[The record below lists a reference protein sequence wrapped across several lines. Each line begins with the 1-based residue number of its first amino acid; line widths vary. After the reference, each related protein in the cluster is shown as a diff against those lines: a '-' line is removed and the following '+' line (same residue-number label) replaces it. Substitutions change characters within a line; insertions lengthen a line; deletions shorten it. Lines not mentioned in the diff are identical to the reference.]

1 MRWMKKLVNYYLVIK
16 KQKMKKFWLIIL
28 WLCSLFFAGNFT
40 LANDYEYTNLNISA
54 NILEDGSVDVTE
66 KFTADFFVNKHGIIR
81 SIPLNYSVDWTVFHI
96 DISNIDVEWK
106 TFVTQRTD
114 EEIEIKIWDP
124 DQTVIGEQIYPIS
137 YSTYGLIK
145 NFSGMGYSELYWSL
159 VWYNFDTNINK
170 VKAVLFLPKTYTGFT
185 ASDFMITTDWKT
197 KTAEEFEW
205 RINRSY
211 WNKIIITYDKWL
223 PANRGITLAIKFP
236 NGYFDFDHEKQ
247 KSLIWRAKYDYSD
260 LGYIA
265 PNTVS
270 NIANEN
276 VESDS
281 ELQTP
286 QPEASGRILIEPNPE
301 WPEPKITIS
310 EHEEQKSASHHPYMT
325 ITSNNYVSTW
335 PKTKPYWNSEYEYTN
350 LNITANIL
358 EDGTMNVKEDFTA
371 DFHVS
376 KHGIIRVI
384 PLNYSVLGSKFH
396 IDVSNIDVQWKNFT
410 TSKSNWEI
418 EIKIWDANRTL
429 VWEQTYP
436 ISYSTYG
443 LIRNFAW
450 IGYSELYWNLVGHD
464 FDTNINNVKAEIY
477 LPKTYTW
484 LKPED
489 FLITVDWNT
498 TSIYDFQWL
507 VDWEWWNKITIT
519 YDRWLSSYQ
528 GITLAVKFPSNYFT
542 FDHDRQ
548 AKLIWNA
555 KDGLLKQIWNLLSSG
570 IEILMPIGMFALF
583 IFAFIKKWIGAK
595 DSIDRKS
602 GKLKWDF
609 AKQFPVIVQYEPPKW
624 MNSAE
629 AGLLLHR
636 GAKPK
641 DMLSLI
647 YKRAADWLIKLSFE
661 TEEWWFFKSASDNVV
676 ITKLGNIS
684 PEAPAYEISL
694 FESLV
699 RSERNKISATTNLY
713 SKLSLS
719 SLEKYGEKKW
729 WFKSNKALTLIPI
742 IFIWMFF
749 LAPILW
755 AILPALFPILI
766 LGFFFFMVAMSW
778 WSKFKETEEWARLI
792 AHVLWYREF
801 LAACDEN
808 KLRLFLQQDPLYF
821 DKILPYAVAFG
832 LDTEL
837 IKKIE
842 PIMQEMNTKPSWYDW
857 DLHSMYLI
865 NSTIRNSA
873 THSVPPSSS
882 YDSGGWFSSW
892 SSFSWWFSSGGWGWW
907 WGGRSW

>member
-1 MRWMKKLVNYYLVIK
+1 
-16 KQKMKKFWLIIL
+16 MKKFWLFIL
-28 WLCSLFFAGNFT
+28 WLFTLLFTWNST
-40 LANDYEYTNLNISA
+40 LANDYEYKNLIISA
-54 NILEDGSVDVTE
+54 NILSDWTVEVTE
-66 KFTADFFVNKHGIIR
+66 KFNANFFSNKHWIIR
-81 SIPLNYSVDWTVFHI
+81 NIPLIYSVNWTVFHI
-96 DISNIDVEWK
+96 DISDINVEWK
-106 TFVTQRTD
+106 TFTTNRTD
-114 EEIEIKIWDP
+114 KEIEIKIWDA
-124 DQTVIGEQIYPIS
+124 DRTVVGEQIYPIS

-145 NFSGMGYSELYWSL
+145 NFSGMGYSELYWNL
-159 VWYNFDTNINK
+159 VWYDFDTNINK

-185 ASDFMITTDWKT
+185 AEDFLITTDWKT

-236 NGYFDFDHEKQ
+236 NGYFDFDNEKQ

-270 NIANEN
+270 NVANED

-281 ELQTP
+281 EQPTP
-286 QPEASGRILIEPNPE
+286 QSEAIVENIIE
-301 WPEPKITIS
+301 S
-310 EHEEQKSASHHPYMT
+310 ESSQVDPSLEMSIEDSIQEQEAEQKSYG
-325 ITSNNYVSTW
+325 ITSNNYVNSW

-450 IGYSELYWNLVGHD
+450 MGYSELYWNLVGHD

-477 LPKTYTW
+477 LPKTYTG
-484 LKPED
+484 LKLED
-489 FLITVDWNT
+489 FLVTVDWNT

-528 GITLAVKFPSNYFT
+528 GITLAVKFPSDYFT

-548 AKLIWNA
+548 EKLIWNT
-555 KDGLLKQIWNLLSSG
+555 KDWLLKRIWNLLSSG
-570 IEILMPIGMFALF
+570 IEILMPIGMIALI
-583 IFAFIKKWIGAK
+583 IFSFIKKWIGAK
-595 DSIDRKS
+595 NSIDRKS
-602 GKLKWDF
+602 GSLKWDF

-624 MNSAE
+624 INSAE

-647 YKRAADWLIKLSFE
+647 YKRATEWLVKLSFE
-661 TEEWWFFKSASDNVV
+661 EEEWWFFKSASKNVI
-676 ITKLGNIS
+676 ITKLRDIS
-684 PEAPAYEISL
+684 IEAPAYEMNL

-699 RSERNKISATTNLY
+699 HSERNKISATTNLY
-713 SKLSLS
+713 KKLSLP
-719 SLEKYGEKKW
+719 SLETYWKKQW
-729 WFKSNKALTLIPI
+729 WFKSKSYKIYLIPI
-742 IFIWMFF
+742 YILLVFGWVPLLFTKFPPQIGMMAFILLRCIWVFWF
-749 LAPILW
+749 
-755 AILPALFPILI
+755 
-766 LGFFFFMVAMSW
+766 
-778 WSKFKETEEWARLI
+778 SKWKLKETEEWARLI

-821 DKILPYAVAFG
+821 DKILPYAVTFG

-865 NSTIRNSA
+865 NNTISDSA
-873 THSVPPSSS
+873 THSVPVSYSSS
-882 YDSGGWFSSW
+882 GWFSGW
-892 SSFSWWFSSGGWGWW
+892 SSFGWGFSSWWGGWW
-907 WGGRSW
+907 WGWSSW